1 MAFMSQKKKAFLA
14 PGIRAVLK
22 KYGIKGTI
30 AVRHHSTLVVNLKS
44 GNIDFVNSVN
54 TERRNGLGQ
63 KNTFHYQVN
72 PYWIKEF
79 WTGAAKDFL
88 VELVAAMNTGNH
100 DNSDIMTDYF
110 DIGWYKD
117 VNIGKWDKEYEY
129 TGNNR

>member
-63 KNTFHYQVN
+63 KSTFHYQVN
-72 PYWIKEF
+72 PI
-79 WTGAAKDFL
+79 
-88 VELVAAMNTGNH
+88 N
-100 DNSDIMTDYF
+100 
-110 DIGWYKD
+110 
-117 VNIGKWDKEYEY
+117 
-129 TGNNR
+129 